1 MTSARGSHVTKF
13 RRVTVAAL
21 ACALG
26 AIFFVPAELGAA
38 AQPALSPEP
47 TPLPAALEIATPL
60 SFAGLKLAQAQDE
73 AVQQS
78 PDVAIARAKL
88 DGATAALTR
97 ARAAFGPSIVAGYT
111 RNPQSGSSPQP
122 AVIVQHSFNVGLQ
135 TTLGNVAAFIPAL
148 TQAEAAYR
156 SARFSEQA
164 ARRVER
170 TKVATMYFSALQ
182 ARATALVRDQA
193 LQLAQTQL
201 RGAQKRFSAGVA
213 PRIDVVRAEVG
224 VARATGD
231 RETAHAAD
239 ANATEALAIET
250 GVSVTA
256 LQQTA
261 AGNVPAISPGL
272 LTPATA
278 VEIALTQRGDIQ
290 AARSDVSAA
299 SAALRSARVGLLP
312 AITVSAGYAHGVDVG
327 QPIAGPT
334 LNASFDFPLNAS
346 AASQIGT
353 ANATLAE
360 AQARLR
366 LAQRQVTLEVGAAV
380 RNLNAA
386 ILATAAATKAR
397 TAAQE
402 EFDAIVIG
410 YRSGASSSLERD
422 LAGAT
427 YADARLGELTAIY
440 NEASAR
446 AILAL
451 EIGS

>member
-1 MTSARGSHVTKF
+1 MTKLL
-13 RRVTVAAL
+13 RVSLTAVL
-21 ACALG
+21 CALG
-26 AIFFVPAELGAA
+26 AIFFAPAQLTAA
-38 AQPALSPEP
+38 PQPLPSPVAAPLPPALEV
-47 TPLPAALEIATPL
+47 ATPL
-60 SFAGLKLAQAQDE
+60 SFAGLSLAQAQDD

-78 PDVAIARAKL
+78 PEVAIARAKL
-88 DGATAALTR
+88 DGASAALNR

-122 AVIVQHSFNVGLQ
+122 AVVVQHSFNVGLQ
-135 TTLGNVAAFIPAL
+135 TTLGNVAAFVPGL
-148 TQAEAAYR
+148 NQAEAVYR
-156 SARFSEQA
+156 AARFSEQA
-164 ARRVER
+164 AQRVER
-170 TKVATMYFSALQ
+170 TKVASSYFSALQ

-193 LQLAQTQL
+193 LQLAEAQL
-201 RGAQKRFSAGVA
+201 RGAQKRFAAGVA

-231 RETAHAAD
+231 KETAHAAD

-250 GVSVTA
+250 GVSAVA

-261 AGNVPAISPGL
+261 TGSVPAISPGL
-272 LTPATA
+272 RNPATA

-290 AARSDVSAA
+290 AARNDVSAA

-312 AITVSAGYAHGVDVG
+312 VVIVSAGYAHGVDVG
-327 QPIAGPT
+327 QPISGPT
-334 LNASFDFPLNAS
+334 LNATFELPLNAS
-346 AASQIGT
+346 ASSQIAT
-353 ANATLAE
+353 TNAALVE
-360 AQARLR
+360 ARARLR

-386 ILATAAATKAR
+386 ILATAAASKAR
-397 TAAQE
+397 IAAQE
-402 EFDAIVIG
+402 EFNAIVIG
-410 YRSGASSSLERD
+410 YRTGASSSLERD

-427 YADARLGELTAIY
+427 YADARLAELTAIY